1 MPDPDCQAAVQV
13 GGPGPAGHPA
23 ADHRIV
29 YEYRLFSDVFARAGF
44 DVDLLKYCDASG
56 RLRYHQWSRASG
68 PIYRSLLMDHRNRAG
83 RLGFVSQIVDAKKPS
98 AGPTR

>member
-1 MPDPDCQAAVQV
+1 MQV
-13 GGPGPAGHPA
+13 GVPGPTGHPA

-29 YEYRLFSDVFARAGF
+29 YEYQLFSDVFVRAGF
-44 DVDLLKYCDASG
+44 DVDLLEYCDASG
-56 RLRYHQWSRASG
+56 RFHYDQWSLASG

-83 RLGFVSQIVDAKKPS
+83 RLGFVSLIVDAKKPS